1 MIDDWQIL
9 LIRTCYIIEVST
21 TFSTTPIVRQL
32 SLEDATMELNRL
44 KEINEKIGLQKNAQT
59 NRKNIYQLTT
69 HLRLTNLPRTNKLL
83 IVSASNIINREGK
96 YEIFLIGLLKQ

>member
-32 SLEDATMELNRL
+32 RLEDATMKLNRL
-44 KEINEKIGLQKNAQT
+44 KEIDKNRIT
-59 NRKNIYQLTT
+59 KTKKMLKRREKNIYQLTT
-69 HLRLTNLPRTNKLL
+69 HLRLTNLPRTNK
-83 IVSASNIINREGK
+83 IINTVSNRYNK
-96 YEIFLIGLLKQ
+96 